1 MIFYQKKLGKSKNI
15 HNIALYF
22 YRNMKAIFSFFL
34 LFLALNTWAQSFDFI
49 NSDRPDQSESAYIL
63 QKHTLQGEMGFSVD
77 RNGLE
82 NQMMLR
88 FGLFKP
94 TEMRLETSSNIEG
107 MAFSFSLKQR
117 LFSEDNFFADTAII
131 GYFGGNFSRNLQ
143 ETFDLCLAFENSLTE
158 LLSVAYNLSSLEGF
172 QVFRPTLALYFQP
185 KENIYLFGEL
195 FSDFEKKKKPNHQ
208 FDFGLMWAFSYDFQ
222 ADIAFGSSFSG
233 VKHNAFVNFG
243 VAKRF

>member
-1 MIFYQKKLGKSKNI
+1 
-15 HNIALYF
+15 
-22 YRNMKAIFSFFL
+22 MKAFFSFIF
-34 LFLALNTWAQSFDFI
+34 LFLALNTRTQSFGFI
-49 NSDRPDQSESAYIL
+49 NCDRPDQSESGYIL
-63 QKHTLQGEMGFSVD
+63 QRHTLQDEMGFPVD
-77 RNGLE
+77 KNE
-82 NQMMLR
+82 FANQMMLR
-88 FGLFKP
+88 FGLFKLA
-94 TEMRLETSSNIEG
+94 EMRLETSTNIEG
-107 MAFSFSLKQR
+107 MAFSFSLKQK
-117 LFSEDNFFADTAII
+117 LFPENNFFADTAII

-143 ETFDLCLAFENSLTE
+143 ETFDLCLAFENTLTDR
-158 LLSVAYNLSSLEGF
+158 LSVAYNLSILEGF